1 MSYPPSE
8 TDSHV
13 RVCRVRPFSLCSPV
27 LPLPD
32 LILIPLESPCAEA
45 SKASMDCLNRH
56 DYDRDKC
63 LNFFQAYR
71 DCKKEWVRPI
81 TVSLSPLPTSR
92 TLIAPRDGTT
102 QGRSPRREGINGDM
116 RVKAPNIQR
125 VLLQYLFMYE
135 ANYSSFSGASFP
147 PVCLFGAQDPGPNP
161 RGPRT
166 VSTTCMIAST
176 FSSPHG

>member
-1 MSYPPSE
+1 
-8 TDSHV
+8 
-13 RVCRVRPFSLCSPV
+13 
-27 LPLPD
+27 
-32 LILIPLESPCAEA
+32 
-45 SKASMDCLNRH
+45 MDCLNRH
-56 DYDRDKC
+56 NYDRDKF

-71 DCKKEWVRPI
+71 DCKKAWARPI
-81 TVSLSPLPTSR
+81 IPLPTSHMPI
-92 TLIAPRDGTT
+92 TPRDGTT
-102 QGRSPRREGINGDM
+102 QGRSPRGEGINGDM
-116 RVKAPNIQR
+116 RVKATNIQR

-135 ANYSSFSGASFP
+135 ANHSSLGAFFP